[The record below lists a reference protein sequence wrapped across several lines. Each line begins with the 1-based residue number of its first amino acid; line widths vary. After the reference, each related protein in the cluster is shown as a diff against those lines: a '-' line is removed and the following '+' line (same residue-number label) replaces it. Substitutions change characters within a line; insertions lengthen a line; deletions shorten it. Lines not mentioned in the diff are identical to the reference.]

1 MKYLARLTEITSLHL
16 FSCNSWFKLKLH
28 RLQDETQAKNKIY
41 LRFIKH

>member
-16 FSCNSWFKLKLH
+16 FSCNSWLTQIAYW
-28 RLQDETQAKNKIY
+28 LQDETQAKNKIY